1 MAAEL
6 STRKNGLSRDK
17 LALIHVAKAKL
28 RMGEEDYRAL
38 LMGAAGVRSATELS
52 AAGFKAVMRRMA
64 QLGFESRSAGAT
76 HMLAPHVRATDGL
89 RPGMATPAQIETIR
103 GMWANW
109 HGQADERALS
119 RWIEGRYGISAL
131 RFCDVQT
138 AQKAIEG
145 LKAMLARRTRQMG
158 AAGQAG
164 SATKHA
170 TTRAAQRARQAT
182 KG

>member
-6 STRKNGLSRDK
+6 STRKNWLSREK

-38 LMGAAGVRSATELS
+38 LAGTAGVRSAAELS

-145 LKAMLARRTRQMG
+145 LKAMLARQTRQAG
-158 AAGQAG
+158 AAVPTKR
-164 SATKHA
+164 ATK
-170 TTRAAQRARQAT
+170 RAAQRARQAT